1 MDIQRVK
8 VDIQKSEGD
17 IDYDETRNE
26 LKELIKDLQNDM
38 PVFVACQGYCNYD
51 FIKQKPLEDTDTFA
65 IVCDGKLI
73 ISDPYAVEGM
83 EE

>member
-26 LKELIKDLQNDM
+26 CWIFKGINQRLA
-38 PVFVACQGYCNYD
+38 ACQGYCNYD

>member
-1 MDIQRVK
+1 M
-8 VDIQKSEGD
+8 
-17 IDYDETRNE
+17 
-26 LKELIKDLQNDM
+26 QNDM